1 MVNII
6 FLYLWS
12 LQLVILLTLTPHTPP
27 TLCKCFSHYH
37 ANVKIEPEKVIMH
50 DLAVRAP
57 RLRNEQPVE
66 IRAAGTVSFLIFVK
80 NLHAQMCFEVIFY
93 LLIFDPVLPY
103 V

>member
-1 MVNII
+1 
-6 FLYLWS
+6 
-12 LQLVILLTLTPHTPP
+12 
-27 TLCKCFSHYH
+27 
-37 ANVKIEPEKVIMH
+37 MH

-66 IRAAGTVSFLIFVK
+66 IRAAGTVSFLIVK

-93 LLIFDPVLPY
+93 LLIFDPVLPN